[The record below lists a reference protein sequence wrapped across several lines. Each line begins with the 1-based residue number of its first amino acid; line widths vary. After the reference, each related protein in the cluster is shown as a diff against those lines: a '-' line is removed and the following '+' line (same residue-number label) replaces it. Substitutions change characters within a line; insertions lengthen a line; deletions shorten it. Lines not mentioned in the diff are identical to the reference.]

1 MHKDIKQVLFDEEEI
16 RKRVRELG
24 EQITND
30 YAGQGLVVVSL
41 LKGAVYFTAELTKH
55 IDLPVRLDFMISSSY
70 GNSTISTG
78 SINIT
83 KDLDENIAGKHVLL
97 VDDII
102 DTGLTLEKISKL
114 LMTRSP
120 LSVKTAVLLDKGSR
134 RVNGMN
140 ADYVGF
146 EIPDELV
153 VGYGLDFA
161 GDYRNLP
168 VIGILKPAVFA
179 KK

>member
-1 MHKDIKQVLFDEEEI
+1 MHKDIKQVLFNEEEI
-16 RKRVRELG
+16 RQRVKELG

-30 YAGQGLVVVSL
+30 YAGQHLVVVSL
-41 LKGAVYFTAELTKH
+41 LKGAVYFTAELTKN
-55 IDLPVRLDFMISSSY
+55 IDLPVRIDFMISSSY
-70 GNSTISTG
+70 GNDTVSAG
-78 SINIT
+78 SINVI
-83 KDLDENIAGKHVLL
+83 KDLDEKIAGKHVLI

-114 LMTRSP
+114 LEMRNP
-120 LSVKTAVLLDKGSR
+120 LSVKTAVLLDKGAR
-134 RVNGMN
+134 RVNEMN

-146 EIPDELV
+146 AIPDEFV

-168 VIGILKPAVFA
+168 IIGILKPAVFA

>member
-16 RKRVRELG
+16 RKRTIELG
-24 EQITND
+24 EQITKD

-41 LKGAVYFTAELTKH
+41 LEGAIYVTAELAKH

-102 DTGLTLEKISKL
+102 DTGLTLEKISNL
-114 LMTRSP
+114 LLTRNP

-134 RVNGMN
+134 RVNAMN

-146 EIPDELV
+146 EIPDEFV

-168 VIGILKPAVFA
+168 VIGILKPSIFA

>member
-1 MHKDIKQVLFDEEEI
+1 MHKDIKQVLFSEEEI
-16 RKRVRELG
+16 HKRVVELG
-24 EQITND
+24 EQITRD
-30 YAGQGLVVVSL
+30 YAGQELVVVSL

-55 IDLPVRLDFMISSSY
+55 IDLPVRLDFLISSSY
-70 GNSTISTG
+70 GNTTTSAG
-78 SINIT
+78 SINVI
-83 KDLDENIAGKHVLL
+83 KDIDENIAGKHVLL

-102 DTGLTLEKISKL
+102 DTGLTLEKITNL
-114 LMTRSP
+114 LETRKP
-120 LSVKTAVLLDKGSR
+120 LSIKTAVLLDKGSR
-134 RVNGMN
+134 RVNEMD

-146 EIPDELV
+146 EIPDEFV

-168 VIGILKPAVFA
+168 IIGILRPSVFA